1 MGLKKK
7 QYKTKEVN
15 IVKLSAFYKKVSKDF
30 KETKK
35 QQNGKRNIQR

>member
-15 IVKLSAFYKKVSKDF
+15 IIKLSAFYDQVR

-35 QQNGKRNIQR
+35 DKNGKRNLQ

>member
-15 IVKLSAFYKKVSKDF
+15 IIKLSAFYNQVT

-35 QQNGKRNIQR
+35 DKNGKRNLR

>member
-15 IVKLSAFYKKVSKDF
+15 IIKLSAFYDQVR

-35 QQNGKRNIQR
+35 DKNGKRNLR